1 VTGLDQSQAMLDIAA
16 ARVPRARFLA
26 ADALSLPFADGS
38 FERVFTGHL
47 YGHLEGD
54 ARPRFLA
61 EARRVGEELVV
72 VDSALRQDV
81 SPEERQERV
90 LTDGSRHQVYKRFFT
105 GSGLAEELGGGEV
118 LHAGRWFVMV
128 RTRRPMIGSTG

>member
-1 VTGLDQSQAMLDIAA
+1 MLDIAA

-81 SPEERQERV
+81 SPEERQDESS
-90 LTDGSRHQVYKRFFT
+90 LTAHGTRSTSASSPARGWRRSSAGARCFTRGAGS
-105 GSGLAEELGGGEV
+105 
-118 LHAGRWFVMV
+118 
-128 RTRRPMIGSTG
+128 